1 MGVEQCV
8 SVVHEAKKKNGQ
20 SLLGVGEAWG
30 MVGLG
35 HLLLLCEGRL
45 LMAHFL
51 PHAKSLQ
58 HTSSRTIPIL
68 RLAGRLHKAVSTLI
82 LS

>member
-20 SLLGVGEAWG
+20 SLLGVGEVWG

-58 HTSSRTIPIL
+58 HTSSDVGGVHSVLLLPTPL
-68 RLAGRLHKAVSTLI
+68 GA
-82 LS
+82 

>member
-58 HTSSRTIPIL
+58 HTSSDVGGVHSVLLPPTPL
-68 RLAGRLHKAVSTLI
+68 GA
-82 LS
+82 